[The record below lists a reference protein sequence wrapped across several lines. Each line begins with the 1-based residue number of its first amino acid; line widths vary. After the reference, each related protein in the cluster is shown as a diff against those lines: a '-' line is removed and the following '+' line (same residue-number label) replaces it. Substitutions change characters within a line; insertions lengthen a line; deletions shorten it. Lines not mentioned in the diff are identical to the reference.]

1 MSGSARERAEALL
14 DALPALSRAVGS
26 GKSTELPL
34 RGGARPDAPLSARPS
49 ASGGCLGTAAA
60 ADAIPLST

>member
-14 DALPALSRAVGS
+14 DALPTLSRAVGS

-34 RGGARPDAPLSARPS
+34 RGGARPVAPLRARPS
-49 ASGGCLGTAAA
+49 ASGGSLGTAAA